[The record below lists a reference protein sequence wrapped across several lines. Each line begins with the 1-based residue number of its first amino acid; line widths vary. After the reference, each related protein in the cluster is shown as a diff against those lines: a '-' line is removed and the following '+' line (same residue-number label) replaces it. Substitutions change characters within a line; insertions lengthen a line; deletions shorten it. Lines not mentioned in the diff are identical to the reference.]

1 MGEVDYFRVRAC
13 VFASVRVRTACE
25 PFIFT
30 NSNPR
35 VQIKPRY
42 IFCLAQEKQKY
53 EIMSN
58 TFKSLDDVINLYCEL
73 YERYPGILAIVDGI
87 RSPVSIN
94 TRESRH
100 AWVKTHVNVDTRES
114 KHENRNFRAELEILH
129 FSLSMRI
136 PFLEFPSLGGMC
148 SG

>member
-1 MGEVDYFRVRAC
+1 MKSTDFGSVRAC
-13 VFASVRVRTACE
+13 VRACAHASE

-30 NSNPR
+30 NSNPG
-35 VQIKPRY
+35 VQMKQRY

-73 YERYPGILAIVDGI
+73 YERYPGILAIMDGI

-94 TRESRH
+94 TRESKH
-100 AWVKTHVNVDTRES
+100 ARMLKRVNVETRGC
-114 KHENRNFRAELEILH
+114 KHAK
-129 FSLSMRI
+129 
-136 PFLEFPSLGGMC
+136 PF
-148 SG
+148 

>member
-73 YERYPGILAIVDGI
+73 YERYPGILVIMDGI

-94 TRESRH
+94 TRECKH
-100 AWVKTHVNVDTRES
+100 A
-114 KHENRNFRAELEILH
+114 
-129 FSLSMRI
+129 
-136 PFLEFPSLGGMC
+136 
-148 SG
+148 